1 MNLNIQNL
9 ILDFNDDL
17 IKELIKK
24 ENIDLEREVNNYI
37 KTHLECFE
45 ISNFLIFF
53 FQFIFNIC

>member
-24 ENIDLEREVNNYI
+24 ENIELERDVNNYI
-37 KTHLECFE
+37 KIHLE
-45 ISNFLIFF
+45 
-53 FQFIFNIC
+53 